1 MSLYVFNNQQ
11 EVIKIIP
18 YRRIVALR
26 QEQELNSTD
35 ELNLEIPNEDWLTME
50 EEPSYMAVKDV
61 YSRYSYHLYKVIQDK
76 TGTHTSEIRGIQVG
90 FDELKAYGYIKDRR
104 FSSYSVRRVAE
115 VIVEGTDWELG
126 YVSDS
131 LPTVST
137 NFYYISRLES
147 LSKLIELTGAEV
159 QFRVEINGNK
169 ISAKRMDLYEKLGK
183 DTGKRFAYGD
193 RLLSVTKETDNVG
206 VVTALVG
213 RGRGEETET
222 GGFGRKITFT
232 DVEWGEDKPV
242 VKPRGQEYVEIPE
255 MTALYGYKDGTPR
268 YGIAEFNDTE
278 DPEELLEQTYRALVD
293 MSRPQVQFKASVQV
307 VGDLGLGDTVAII
320 RKDVGIQYKTRVYKV
335 VRDLL
340 NNNRTVVELGDK
352 VGQSVGK
359 TLGKIVSTV
368 KEQREEMVNI
378 VQTAANGKNRIY
390 RGEQEPTSGMM
401 VGDLWYKPIADGE
414 VEMYQWN
421 GTIWELIITS
431 GVNEELEQRLDQAH
445 KDIEDARAE
454 AEKALDEI
462 NTAVD
467 NAGFTSLDET
477 IRNAKD
483 LAIEAQEDAQYII
496 DNKGQVLGLDAIDK
510 AIEDIENP
518 ASDTWRDILESD
530 RGHIVQYTQENNEG
544 VLTSASG
551 QTAEQIA
558 TALSE
563 YTETEDLDG
572 HVATLLESESSQTAG
587 KISDKLTSYV
597 ESEDLDGSMLEVL
610 ESESSQTAGHIN
622 NRLTSYVSTDSLD
635 GRIAEVLTSETSQ
648 TAGKISDKLTSYT
661 THEDLG
667 VVETKVNRIDSTAS
681 STKVSMTQIWDAVGM
696 GNRPGE
702 DEPVSLK
709 FLDLE
714 ASVDGL
720 ELKVGD
726 TSSGLVSQ
734 YNQLAEGFRS
744 TVEDVNGL
752 TSTVGQMSD
761 KWVMTLEGGDDIV
774 TAINASRDGVY
785 VKGEKIVLDGDTT
798 IAGSFTVT
806 DTIFANEMNISKFT
820 TGTLNAGNVD
830 IINLNVDSL
839 VGNKSQFVQ
848 SAWNDSFG
856 ANMEITGSKLESR
869 ETADAYADTRW
880 LKIQTGSIK
889 FGDSNVGEAVE
900 VRGYGYRKRVTI
912 PGGGYTE
919 PEDVLDLQVR
929 LKRDSAKFIVGNTS
943 IVGDIEM
950 LVFPQLEVGEKEGVT
965 VDLRYGVPEKYHE
978 TGTEGLLDGMGGE
991 FLRLYR
997 GVATT
1002 PRVMTSMIDQANNLV
1017 LGIPRGD
1024 FRTSLNIRGKQR
1036 IDIMIGRGRE
1046 FNKKIRIN
1054 EGEVIY
1060 YQNINMNGNTII
1072 NQSDIRLKKDIR
1084 PTNVNAIREIDRLE
1098 FIDYVWDKEKKPD
1111 SPDGEQFGIKAQYAP
1126 FLQVKADEEESYL
1139 SIDMNKQV
1147 NLNSKAIQE
1156 VIAIL
1161 KNNNLMGEI

>member
-1 MSLYVFNNQQ
+1 MSLYVFNKQQ

-18 YRRIVALR
+18 YRRIIALT

-35 ELNLEIPNEDWLTME
+35 ELILEIPNEDWLTMG

-115 VIVEGTDWELG
+115 VIVEGTEWELG

-232 DVEWGEDKPV
+232 DVEWGDDKPV

-320 RKDVGIQYKTRVYKV
+320 RKDVGIMYKTRVYKV
-335 VRDLL
+335 SRDLL
-340 NNNRTVVELGDK
+340 DNTKTVVELGDK
-352 VGQSVGK
+352 VGQSLGK
-359 TLGKIVSTV
+359 TLGKIESTIRD
-368 KEQREEMVNI
+368 QREDIITI
-378 VQTAANGKNRIY
+378 VQTAANGKNKIF

-431 GVNEELEQRLDQAH
+431 GISKELEEALDKAHKAIEEVRARADKAVNEID
-445 KDIEDARAE
+445 E
-454 AEKALDEI
+454 AVKG
-462 NTAVD
+462 
-467 NAGFTSLDET
+467 AGFTSLDET
-477 IRNAKD
+477 IRNNKD
-483 LAIEAQEDAQYII
+483 LAIKAQEDAQNII
-496 DNKGQVLGLDAIDK
+496 DNKGTVLGLDSITG
-510 AIEDIENP
+510 AIEEIENP
-518 ASDTWRDILESD
+518 ASDTWKDILESD
-530 RGHIVQYTQENNEG
+530 SGYIVQYTTENNEG
-544 VLTSASG
+544 VLSSAYTQTSGQITSAL
-551 QTAEQIA
+551 T
-558 TALSE
+558 E
-563 YTETEDLDG
+563 YTEDELDANIK
-572 HVATLLESESSQTAG
+572 HLLVSESSQTAG
-587 KISDKLTSYV
+587 ELVD
-597 ESEDLDGSMLEVL
+597 
-610 ESESSQTAGHIN
+610 
-622 NRLTSYVSTDSLD
+622 RLS
-635 GRIAEVLTSETSQ
+635 A
-648 TAGKISDKLTSYT
+648 YT
-661 THEDLG
+661 THDDLG
-667 VVETKVNRIDSTAS
+667 VVSTTVNEVKRTADSNTTSIVDMEKDLNGDGDSKYTRFSTIEHKVT
-681 STKVSMTQIWDAVGM
+681 
-696 GNRPGE
+696 
-702 DEPVSLK
+702 
-709 FLDLE
+709 
-714 ASVDGL
+714 GL
-720 ELKVGD
+720 QTTVGD
-726 TSSGLVSQ
+726 ESKGLVSQ

-744 TVEDVNGL
+744 TVENVNGL
-752 TSTVGQMSD
+752 STTVGQLSD
-761 KWVMTLEGGDDIV
+761 KWVMTLEDGDDII

-806 DTIFANEMNISKFT
+806 DTIFANKMNISKFT
-820 TGTLNAGNVD
+820 TGTLDASNVN
-830 IINLNVDSL
+830 IINLNAQNI
-839 VGNKSQFVQ
+839 VGVNADLIRASF
-848 SAWNDSFG
+848 SAATG
-856 ANMEITGSKLESR
+856 GETIITGHGVKTMVSPNGEYSILEEGGVRFYQSDG
-869 ETADAYADTRW
+869 T
-880 LKIQTGSIK
+880 LTGSIETGYQRISGGRSVGIFIRPGMDFTVTRYYDDRDNFTPFRIEEDDTIK
-889 FGDSNVGEAVE
+889 TYSEVIANRGLEVHQGINVSGTSELGRINIYSSGDGE
-900 VRGYGYRKRVTI
+900 R
-912 PGGGYTE
+912 
-919 PEDVLDLQVR
+919 
-929 LKRDSAKFIVGNTS
+929 SIVGNT
-943 IVGDIEM
+943 
-950 LVFPQLEVGEKEGVT
+950 EG
-965 VDLRYGVPEKYHE
+965 G
-978 TGTEGLLDGMGGE
+978 
-991 FLRLYR
+991 
-997 GVATT
+997 
-1002 PRVMTSMIDQANNLV
+1002 
-1017 LGIPRGD
+1017 
-1024 FRTSLNIRGKQR
+1024 LNIYAHGK
-1036 IDIMIGRGRE
+1036 
-1046 FNKKIRIN
+1046 
-1054 EGEVIY
+1054 IY
-1060 YQNINMNGNTII
+1060 MAGSELVMRSDINMSTYSII
-1072 NQSDIRLKKDIR
+1072 NQSDIRLKKDI
-1084 PTNVNAIREIDRLE
+1084 TESKVNAIREIERLE
-1098 FIDYVWDKEKKPD
+1098 FIEYLWDKSKRPN
-1111 SPDGEQFGIKAQYAP
+1111 SPDGKQFGIKAQYAP
-1126 FLQVKADEEESYL
+1126 FLQEKADGEDSYL